1 MTDERFITPQFH
13 VPQPFAYNC
22 TQQLKLRKRC
32 AFVIVILYSRW
43 IDANFLALY
52 YLELQ
57 IIRMP
62 TSDGLALHKV
72 E

>member
-1 MTDERFITPQFH
+1 M
-13 VPQPFAYNC
+13 NC

-43 IDANFLALY
+43 IDANVLALY